1 MMKRTKM
8 LGSVGIVLAIVFSV
22 AVLTIPSEAAAAAKV
37 SAVEGMR
44 YSVAA
49 SLQDNLKSLVGKKVY
64 LTLDSGKTFAGLVKE
79 VGNNFVHLEKLD
91 GKDFFDALIR
101 IEDISAVDAKFRDFQ
116 R

>member
-1 MMKRTKM
+1 MRRVKM
-8 LGSVGIVLAIVFSV
+8 PGSAGIMLALVFFV
-22 AVLTIPSEAAAAAKV
+22 TVLTLPAATVAAANV
-37 SAVEGMR
+37 TAVEGIR
-44 YSVAA
+44 YHVGA
-49 SLQDNLKSLVGKKVY
+49 SLQDNLKSLVGRKVY
-64 LTLDSGKTFAGLVKE
+64 VTLDSGTTFGGIVKE